1 MVKKRNNVI
10 NFGVVKKEFDLDPA
24 LRWVVDD
31 EKQMFSFL
39 LKKRMPILIDSK
51 PQDKVAGINKNYIN
65 MFQNSIEPYFKRAL
79 VNHKA
84 KYPDRVINLVME
96 APIKDW
102 WTVMAINSQPM
113 SNNNKLICAVAEY
126 NSHFL
131 YKLLKAKA
139 KTNYGHDLR
148 IRMDDTLV
156 RNFINSKAGRLFN
169 TYIYYLQDEA
179 VENNNQVSLSK
190 RLGQL
195 NVYLQENFS
204 AFKTYLL
211 KGNANS
217 SGSST
222 ETSRVMRLIEMY
234 TILNTRMLTALL
246 VDKGGVKDLYSS
258 ANGNS
263 DKLESFLLSDEVTH
277 MMNEVVSNGS
287 YELKRLK
294 TISRTAQGKRT
305 KG

>member
-1 MVKKRNNVI
+1 MSNVI
-10 NFGVVKKEFDLDPA
+10 NFGIVKKEFDLDPA

-39 LKKRMPILIDSK
+39 LQKRMPILVNTK
-51 PQDKVAGINKNYIN
+51 PKDKVVNINKSYIN
-65 MFQNSIEPYFKRAL
+65 MFQNSIEPYFKRSL
-79 VNHKA
+79 DQHKT
-84 KYPDRVINLVME
+84 KHPKKVLDLVME

-113 SNNNKLICAVAEY
+113 SNYNKLICAVAEY

-131 YKLLKAKA
+131 YKLLNAKE

-148 IRMDDTLV
+148 IKMNDALV

-169 TYIYYLQDEA
+169 TYIYYLQDEEI
-179 VENNNQVSLSK
+179 ENNNQVNLSQQLK
-190 RLGQL
+190 QLGTF
-195 NVYLQENFS
+195 LQDNFS
-204 AFKTYLL
+204 ALKTYLL
-211 KGNANS
+211 KDNTNS
-217 SGSST
+217 SGSSD
-222 ETSRVMRLIEMY
+222 ETSRAMRLIEMY
-234 TILNTRMLTALL
+234 TILNTRMLVSLL
-246 VDKGGVKDLYSS
+246 VDKGGIKDLYSS
-258 ANGNS
+258 VNGNS

-277 MMNEVVSNGS
+277 MMNEVASNGS